1 MRDGSV
7 LKISY
12 PSLSPGKAGL
22 TFSIPAKF
30 LHLGPHPE
38 TGKML
43 LLLQMEQEWV
53 TCDGDKTQPH
63 LKGSLSQLDP
73 ICVVRDAESHIVL
86 YHPRMPEYEP
96 HLTWQ
101 QKRWLRE
108 HPNFP
113 W

>member
-1 MRDGSV
+1 M
-7 LKISY
+7 
-12 PSLSPGKAGL
+12 
-22 TFSIPAKF
+22 
-30 LHLGPHPE
+30 HCGPHPGYPE
-38 TGKML
+38 RGVL
-43 LLLQMEQEWV
+43 LLLQMEREWKSN
-53 TCDGDKTQPH
+53 DNKESYPA
-63 LKGSLSQLDP
+63 GSLTSLDA

-101 QKRWLRE
+101 QKRWLKE